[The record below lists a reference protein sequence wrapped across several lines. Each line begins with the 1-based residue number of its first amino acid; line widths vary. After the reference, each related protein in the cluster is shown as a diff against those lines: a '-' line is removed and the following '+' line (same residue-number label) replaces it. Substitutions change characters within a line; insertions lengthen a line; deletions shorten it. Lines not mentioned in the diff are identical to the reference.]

1 MAEPKG
7 INFPNG
13 IPPTTRSYTP
23 GRYPSKKFE
32 SLNGSVVNI
41 RYGRMVVDA
50 KLSMTFENITY
61 AEGNQIIENYYKVNS
76 NWNYVDFG
84 NFTGLQ
90 ALGSEGA
97 LKLEIRQRDSVS
109 DPPKLR
115 WRYQEPPTLTER
127 HTGLCSVSCK
137 FRGFLDG

>member
-7 INFPNG
+7 INFPND
-13 IPPTTRSYTP
+13 IAPTTRVYTP

-50 KLSMTFENITY
+50 KLSMTFENIVTS
-61 AEGNQIIENYYKVNS
+61 AGMLILENYYEVNS
-76 NWNYVDFG
+76 NWNYV
-84 NFTGLQ
+84 NFSGARGLQ
-90 ALGSEGA
+90 GA
-97 LKLEIRQRDSVS
+97 HFEDLRNEIKQRDTTSS
-109 DPPKLR
+109 PPKLR
-115 WRYQEPPTLTER
+115 WRYQEPPTLTQK
-127 HTGLCSVSCK
+127 HKGICSVSCK

>member
-7 INFPNG
+7 INFPND
-13 IPPTTRSYTP
+13 IAPTTRVYTP

-50 KLSMTFENITY
+50 KLSMTFENITT
-61 AEGNQIIENYYKVNS
+61 AEGNQILENYYKVNS
-76 NWNYVDFG
+76 NWNYV
-84 NFTGLQ
+84 NFSDNRGLQ
-90 ALGSEGA
+90 GA
-97 LKLEIRQRDSVS
+97 DDSDLRLEIRQRETGGSA
-109 DPPKLR
+109 PKLR
-115 WRYQEPPTLTER
+115 WRYEEPPTLTQNHKR
-127 HTGLCSVSCK
+127 ICSVSCK

>member
-7 INFPNG
+7 IDFPNG

-50 KLSMTFENITY
+50 KLSMTFANITT
-61 AEGNQIIENYYKVNS
+61 AEGNQIIENYYEVNS
-76 NWNYVDFG
+76 NWNYVDFNG
-84 NFTGLQ
+84 NRGLQ
-90 ALGSEGA
+90 GTEDSD
-97 LKLEIRQRDSVS
+97 LKLEIRQRETGGSA
-109 DPPKLR
+109 PKLR
-115 WRYQEPPTLTER
+115 WRYEEPPSLNQTA
-127 HTGLCSVSCK
+127 TGLCTVSCK

>member
-50 KLSMTFENITY
+50 KLSMTFANITT
-61 AEGNQIIENYYKVNS
+61 AEGNQIIENYYEVNS
-76 NWNYVDFG
+76 NWNYVDFNG
-84 NFTGLQ
+84 NRGLQ
-90 ALGSEGA
+90 GTDDSD
-97 LKLEIRQRDSVS
+97 LKLEIRQRETGGSA
-109 DPPKLR
+109 PKLR
-115 WRYQEPPTLTER
+115 WRYEEPPSLNQTA
-127 HTGLCSVSCK
+127 TGLCTVSCK